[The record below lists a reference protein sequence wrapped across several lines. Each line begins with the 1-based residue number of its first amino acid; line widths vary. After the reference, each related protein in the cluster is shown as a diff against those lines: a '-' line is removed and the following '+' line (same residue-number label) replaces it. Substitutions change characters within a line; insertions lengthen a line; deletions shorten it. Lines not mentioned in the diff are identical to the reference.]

1 MADVLEGL
9 TEKQTEA
16 VTYGDGPLLVV
27 AGAGSGKTRVITSR
41 VAHLAANGV
50 PPYRILAI
58 TFTNKAADEMK
69 RRIEHLTGARGAW
82 ISTFHSMCARM
93 LRQFQDLL
101 GFQHPFTI
109 YDRKDS
115 TACVKAALVELG
127 MTGTKVN
134 PGSFLTGISR
144 AKNDMLTA
152 AEFAER
158 ARDLRDEQTAKVY
171 RVYERLCRQNNALDF
186 DDLLL
191 RTAILLNTD
200 EHFLEHWQN
209 RFHYVLI
216 DEYQDTNRPQY
227 VIARRLAAEHR
238 NICATGDPDQSIY
251 AWRGADIR
259 NILDFQQDYP
269 GARTVKLEENF
280 RSTKIILRAASG
292 VIRHNKERIERG
304 LWTNNDAGTPVL
316 VTDSMSDIDEADAIA
331 GGIEANAE
339 EGFSFGDMAV
349 FYRTHA
355 QSRVIEES
363 LRDSGVPYAILDAVE
378 FYNRK
383 EIKDVVAYLKAIINP
398 ADAVSVLRVINE
410 PKRGIGA
417 RTVERVTAYAAANG
431 LGIAEAIA
439 AAKDV
444 PGLSARAAGKI
455 EEFAALLARLRE
467 LPRSPVA
474 ELVRSVLAQ
483 TGCLKVLKNSDA
495 DGDEARAENVEEL
508 VNAAAE
514 FDLDYP
520 DAGLEIFLERV
531 TLVADSDAMTD
542 EGGKVLLMTLHSAKG
557 LEFPVVFIAGV
568 QEGLLPHINSLG
580 SKSRVEE
587 ERRLCYVGITR
598 AKKKLS
604 LHWAAERFTYG
615 QMGAAMP
622 SRFMSE
628 IPADAMERVSDGFGL
643 SMFDDYSQ
651 PVPKPKAVPAGGER
665 VIEYDDDVT
674 DYDDIELEPGDRVRH
689 ATFGVGR
696 VVSLSGA
703 GGREKIVVDFRGKR
717 RHLMLGLARLAR
729 VN

>member
-1 MADVLEGL
+1 MTDALEDL
-9 TEKQTEA
+9 TDEQREA

-27 AGAGSGKTRVITSR
+27 AGAGSGKTRVITCR

-69 RRIEHLTGARGAW
+69 RRVEHLTGARGEW

-115 TACVKAALVELG
+115 TACVKAALTELG

-134 PGSFLTGISR
+134 PGSFLAGISR

-158 ARDLRDEQTAKVY
+158 AMNFRDEQTAKVY

-227 VIARRLAAEHR
+227 VIAQRLAAEHR

-259 NILDFQQDYP
+259 NILDFQKDYP

-304 LWTNNDAGTPVL
+304 LWTNNDTGRPVL
-316 VTDSMSDIDEADAIA
+316 VTDSMTEIDEADAIA
-331 GGIEANAE
+331 DGIRANAE
-339 EGFSFGDMAV
+339 EGFSFGEMAV

-355 QSRVIEES
+355 QSRVIEDS

-417 RTVERVTAYAAANG
+417 KTVERVTAYAAANG
-431 LGIAEAIA
+431 LGIAERPRGRQDRRVRCIA
-439 AAKDV
+439 REAQGTAEV
-444 PGLSARAAGKI
+444 ARRRACPLRPGRD
-455 EEFAALLARLRE
+455 RLPEGAEGFGRRRRRG
-467 LPRSPVA
+467 PR
-474 ELVRSVLAQ
+474 
-483 TGCLKVLKNSDA
+483 G
-495 DGDEARAENVEEL
+495 
-508 VNAAAE
+508 
-514 FDLDYP
+514 
-520 DAGLEIFLERV
+520 
-531 TLVADSDAMTD
+531 
-542 EGGKVLLMTLHSAKG
+542 
-557 LEFPVVFIAGV
+557 
-568 QEGLLPHINSLG
+568 
-580 SKSRVEE
+580 
-587 ERRLCYVGITR
+587 ERRGTR
-598 AKKKLS
+598 
-604 LHWAAERFTYG
+604 ERC
-615 QMGAAMP
+615 
-622 SRFMSE
+622 
-628 IPADAMERVSDGFGL
+628 
-643 SMFDDYSQ
+643 
-651 PVPKPKAVPAGGER
+651 
-665 VIEYDDDVT
+665 
-674 DYDDIELEPGDRVRH
+674 
-689 ATFGVGR
+689 GR
-696 VVSLSGA
+696 V
-703 GGREKIVVDFRGKR
+703 
-717 RHLMLGLARLAR
+717 
-729 VN
+729 